1 MRRTQQGWEAVMMKY
16 LATQQH
22 AFDPDEIR
30 LLSAALDRAWA
41 SVQASGASFDG
52 EGQAEEARRALAK
65 FIVDAAQ
72 RGELNQRRL
81 TDGALARFTATNLR
95 ANAGRPE

>member
-1 MRRTQQGWEAVMMKY
+1 MMKY
-16 LATQQH
+16 LAMQQH

-30 LLSAALDRAWA
+30 LLSAALDHAWA

-52 EGQAEEARRALAK
+52 DGHAEQARTALAK
-65 FIVDAAQ
+65 FIVEAAQ

-81 TDGALARFTATNLR
+81 TEGAVARFTAANLR
-95 ANAGRPE
+95 TNAPRPE